1 MGTELRQ
8 LVEQDRDAVRAIL
21 AACST
26 FSEEEVRVAFEMVE
40 AGLAGEYHLLGA
52 VVDGALHGYACA
64 GRAPLTADSWY
75 LYWICVH
82 PHRRGR
88 GTGREL
94 QRYLEESIA
103 GLGGRRIVLET
114 SGRPDYECARG
125 FYRSQGFLHVGTI
138 PNFYKA
144 VDDCLI
150 YYKAVAN
157 TGASK

>member
-8 LVEQDRDAVRAIL
+8 LIAEDRDAVRAIL
-21 AACST
+21 AACAT

-52 VVDGALHGYACA
+52 VVDGVLHGYTCA

-82 PHRRGR
+82 PDRRRTGLGR
-88 GTGREL
+88 KL
-94 QRYLEESIA
+94 QRGLEESIA
-103 GLGGRRIVLET
+103 DLGGRRIVLET
-114 SGRPDYECARG
+114 SGRPDYEDARG

-138 PNFYKA
+138 PNFYTA
-144 VDDCLI
+144 ADDCLI
-150 YYKAVAN
+150 YHKAVAN
-157 TGASK
+157 GGASK

>member
-8 LVEQDRDAVRAIL
+8 LIAEDRDAVRAIL

-40 AGLAGEYHLLGA
+40 AGLVGEYHLLGA
-52 VVDGALHGYACA
+52 LVDGALHGYTCA

-82 PHRRGR
+82 PDRRRKGVGR
-88 GTGREL
+88 AL
-94 QRYLEESIA
+94 QRGLEEAIDS
-103 GLGGRRIVLET
+103 LGGRRIVLET
-114 SGRPDYECARG
+114 SGRPAYEDARG

-138 PNFYKA
+138 PNFYRA
-144 VDDCLI
+144 DDDCLI
-150 YYKAVAN
+150 YCKAIAN
-157 TGASK
+157 AGASR